1 MIQRGEC
8 YLWERILPP
17 IFISCDFCFL
27 SVVPAPDR
35 AVSDR
40 GIGSN
45 FPVFGLMIEP
55 LFRNSCRWK
64 SVHFSVSSVP
74 DILLLAYQH
83 SILLSLSLPAQ
94 VHALRKKADML
105 FMPDA
110 LKLVVRMYCSSS
122 LR

>member
-1 MIQRGEC
+1 M
-8 YLWERILPP
+8 
-17 IFISCDFCFL
+17 
-27 SVVPAPDR
+27 
-35 AVSDR
+35 SDR
-40 GIGSN
+40 GIDSD

-55 LFRNSCRWK
+55 LFHNLYRWK

-110 LKLVVRMYCSSS
+110 LNLVVRMYCSSS